1 MYESVSQQSI
11 ELRGHGCFTMEQ
23 YKELVD
29 ILLKMLEEHFQR
41 AEERQQKRNDE
52 DYDEQ
57 VRFSYYFLPLT
68 MSFPFKLYSKAAP
81 FSFQTAK
88 DRFFFMI
95 VSPET
100 V

>member
-1 MYESVSQQSI
+1 M
-11 ELRGHGCFTMEQ
+11 RGHGCFTMDQ

-57 VRFSYYFLPLT
+57 VCFFVTSLDLIFHDFLAITNPV
-68 MSFPFKLYSKAAP
+68 KLKW
-81 FSFQTAK
+81 
-88 DRFFFMI
+88 
-95 VSPET
+95 V
-100 V
+100 

>member
-1 MYESVSQQSI
+1 
-11 ELRGHGCFTMEQ
+11 MEQ

-57 VRFSYYFLPLT
+57 VRLIFTLCLFQVFSL
-68 MSFPFKLYSKAAP
+68 
-81 FSFQTAK
+81 
-88 DRFFFMI
+88 RF
-95 VSPET
+95 
-100 V
+100 